1 MFKNETL
8 NTLISAMPA
17 KREKLDLT
25 MLFVLID
32 GYLNGSISES
42 DFINDLSVLLDHKKD
57 VA

>member
-32 GYLNGSISES
+32 GYLNGTLSEA

-57 VA
+57 VV